1 MCCITM
7 CYTRLLLEFALSTC
21 VRCEDPF
28 YNAIPYLRVF
38 ASAISR
44 SQDTSRIFRYYNP
57 ASATHDFPSPIR
69 RYLAIVALRF
79 VERTRR

>member
-28 YNAIPYLRVF
+28 YNAIPYACSRPRSVDRERPRIPCDIF
-38 ASAISR
+38 SA
-44 SQDTSRIFRYYNP
+44 P
-57 ASATHDFPSPIR
+57 VAHDFPSPIR
-69 RYLAIVALRF
+69 HLAIVVRLIVAGS
-79 VERTRR
+79 

>member
-28 YNAIPYLRVF
+28 YNTASFARSRSRSIDRERDHDIFSTIYFLRT
-38 ASAISR
+38 ISR
-44 SQDTSRIFRYYNP
+44 
-57 ASATHDFPSPIR
+57 R
-69 RYLAIVALRF
+69 RFDISLLAP
-79 VERTRR
+79 